1 MKQLLKKAKFLSI
14 FVVAISYLGCED
26 IENIFPA
33 VTSGFTY
40 TITDQ
45 GTVTFINTS
54 EEARTYIW
62 DFGDGDSST
71 EINPVKSYAASGT
84 YTVTLKASNIA
95 GDSDTSE
102 DQLTVNIITPA
113 DPCTEETEQSLDA
126 TDFDLTFQTDP
137 GASVGSFD
145 AVLTTIANPDFDNAV
160 NPSCQVGQ
168 IDRSGSALFANNQ
181 IEFDA
186 KFDFNA
192 NAGFKLKVWSPVAGT
207 NVLVKLEDKADAG
220 INTEVGAVT
229 TTASAWEEL
238 TFDFASSESGKYD
251 KIILFFELNTNTT
264 ETYYIDDFRLYG
276 SGGSSGSGC
285 TGTPV
290 AATALPVDFE
300 GCETFLASQN
310 FGAGLT
316 SELVANPFKTGINN
330 SDFVLQVDK
339 PAGSDF
345 FAGIQN
351 TFPSNFDLTTTDT
364 FKVKVYS
371 TKANVVFR
379 FELALNPQTDP
390 VTGNPAPVFVTI
402 PNANE
407 WTEVEFTFTGLPGG
421 PTAYNQL
428 VIKPDNAQGDP
439 PITDDGTYYIDD
451 LILE

>member
-1 MKQLLKKAKFLSI
+1 
-14 FVVAISYLGCED
+14 
-26 IENIFPA
+26 
-33 VTSGFTY
+33 
-40 TITDQ
+40 
-45 GTVTFINTS
+45 
-54 EEARTYIW
+54 
-62 DFGDGDSST
+62 
-71 EINPVKSYAASGT
+71 
-84 YTVTLKASNIA
+84 
-95 GDSDTSE
+95 
-102 DQLTVNIITPA
+102 
-113 DPCTEETEQSLDA
+113 
-126 TDFDLTFQTDP
+126 
-137 GASVGSFD
+137 
-145 AVLTTIANPDFDNAV
+145 
-160 NPSCQVGQ
+160 
-168 IDRSGSALFANNQ
+168 
-181 IEFDA
+181 
-186 KFDFNA
+186 
-192 NAGFKLKVWSPVAGT
+192 
-207 NVLVKLEDKADAG
+207 
-220 INTEVGAVT
+220 
-229 TTASAWEEL
+229 TASAWEEL